1 MGAMYDDLCA
11 VEFSKQRKRCAV
23 MMFLVTTSCNTSNMG
38 IADMLRMDM
47 MTIQRLRKRLEDK
60 KHPRAV
66 IQRVPKTL
74 EDCRKSREV
83 NFASL
88 EEEKV
93 HTNPG
98 TSIRTLPREL
108 NVDKKTV
115 WRCIKADLHCK
126 SYRHFR
132 LSS

>member
-1 MGAMYDDLCA
+1 MGAMYDDLWA
-11 VEFSKQRKRCAV
+11 VEFSKQGKRCAV